1 MDGGFYEQSVIYS
14 ISIEILQ
21 IVQLK
26 RFITLASGHGKL
38 LVIVLTK
45 GPLTTFVDFE

>member
-14 ISIEILQ
+14 ISVEKLQ
-21 IVQLK
+21 IVQL
-26 RFITLASGHGKL
+26 RGFVTLASGHGKL